1 MKYIKYMLA
10 IGAGVFVW
18 SKLPEHRKLQ
28 LRFILKQVPYLPG
41 RYMV

>member
-1 MKYIKYMLA
+1 MKCIKLMLV
-10 IGAGVFVW
+10 IGTGILVW

-28 LRFILKQVPYLPG
+28 LRFIMKQVPYLPG